1 MTDFGLRTTYF
12 SKNKTPLR
20 RAGPCVSPLTWM
32 YHFFSIT
39 AGSGFGTGAAN
50 GAGPTVAHGSLQ
62 IGTQIGTQIGIRR
75 QTLCVS
81 QYDSSRQ
88 VVCGT
93 HFTCSRGTIRHV
105 VYGTQHTLSSATI
118 VHFLHA
124 ITRHFS
130 SATIL

>member
-1 MTDFGLRTTYF
+1 MTDFGLRTTNF
-12 SKNKTPLR
+12 NKNKTPLG

-50 GAGPTVAHGSLQ
+50 GAGPTAGHGSL
-62 IGTQIGTQIGIRR
+62 QIGTQIGIRR
-75 QTLCVS
+75 QTLYVS
-81 QYDSSRQ
+81 QYDSIRH

-93 HFTCSRGTIRHV
+93 HFTCSRGTIRQV
-105 VYGTQHTLSSATI
+105 VYGTQQTLSSATI